1 MFCLTYFGVITSQT
15 TIAVTRCNENKV
27 KTPFGN
33 RKKEVRLCG
42 TGCTRPLFY
51 ISINRAGDG
60 GSEENGKKGNIP
72 DTVFITASKM
82 FCRSVFL

>member
-27 KTPFGN
+27 KTPLGK

-42 TGCTRPLFY
+42 TVCTRP
-51 ISINRAGDG
+51 
-60 GSEENGKKGNIP
+60 
-72 DTVFITASKM
+72 
-82 FCRSVFL
+82 CC